1 MDRQSEDTKENQIK
15 RKVDLFFTPAA
26 VAGERLKGY
35 NAVVIDV
42 LRAATSI
49 TTALNNGAKGVIPS
63 ESSSAV
69 IDLANE
75 MGKGDLLL
83 CGEKDGRMVE
93 GFHLGNSPSDYS
105 KDRVRGKILVFGS
118 TNGTPAVVRASI
130 AKSVWLCGF
139 INLDAIVDAI
149 FNSPDPFPL
158 AILCAGKYNGFAL
171 EDVAC
176 GGLLVERIISRFSSE
191 ELHLNDAARSAM
203 LIYKE
208 FCTDT
213 LTLLRNCEHGKFL
226 IDIGMESDLPI
237 CASDSLI
244 PIAPCLNEGRFINPD
259 G

>member
-1 MDRQSEDTKENQIK
+1 MDRQSEDNIENEVT

-49 TTALNNGAKGVIPS
+49 TTALSNGAKGVIPS
-63 ESSSAV
+63 QSSSAV

-75 MGKGDLLL
+75 MGKDDLLL

-93 GFHLGNSPSDYS
+93 GFHLGNSPSDFS
-105 KDRVRGKILVFGS
+105 KDRVRGKTLIFGS

-139 INLDAIVDAI
+139 INLNAIVEAI
-149 FNSPDPFPL
+149 HNLPDPFPL

-176 GGLLVERIISRFSSE
+176 GGLLIKRIISKFSA
-191 ELHLNDAARSAM
+191 ELHLNDAARSAV
-203 LIYKE
+203 LIQNE
-208 FCTDT
+208 CCGNI
-213 LTLLRNCEHGKFL
+213 LTLLKECEHGKFL
-226 IDIGMESDLPI
+226 IDIGMGSDISI
-237 CASDSLI
+237 CAADSLL
-244 PIAPCLNEGRFINPD
+244 PIAPCLTDGRFINPV